1 MPTVFRRRLRRA
13 RRGAAY
19 TLAVGLV
26 LLALVLGTASQVLP
40 LAEQH
45 PERVAAWLSARA
57 GRPISFDAVATA
69 WTRRGPLLQLQ
80 GLRVGE
86 GAEAFT
92 IGDAEMLVSIYAG
105 LLPGVPLSEL
115 RLRGLDLVLERNPDG
130 RWQVRGLPGPGRDGG
145 DPFAALEG
153 LGELQVVDGR
163 LRVVS
168 AASGVDAALPQ
179 VDLRLRVDGDL
190 VRAGLRAWPQ
200 AEGGG
205 MGQPIDAALE
215 LRRGSGDGRAWMSAT
230 QVDAGPWAPL
240 LAIGGV
246 QVAGG
251 SGSAQV
257 FATLAGKRVA
267 EVLVDADLAQ
277 VRLQAADGLV
287 PAVGL
292 DALQGLAR
300 WRRDEAGWRL
310 EVPRLG
316 LEHGGRHY
324 DYDGLLVAGG
334 SRPAALAGRVEL
346 GPLLRL
352 AALSNRLAPGLR
364 QWLAEA
370 APRASLQD
378 VELASGADGQVR
390 VNARVEGVAFDPVGE
405 RPGLRG
411 LAGRLTGDAAGLAL
425 ELDPGR
431 SLEFDWPAGFGVVH
445 AVTLDGTVSGWRE
458 GEGWAV
464 GTGALRVQGKD
475 IGLDARGLLRWEPG
489 GGRPWIDL
497 AADIDPTALPVAR
510 GFLVRHLMPVPLQ
523 QWLDTALA
531 GGTLVDGRAVVT
543 GDLDEWPFVE
553 ANGRFEARG
562 RIDDGVV
569 RFQPDWPAAQAVDA
583 ELAFIGDGFDIRGT
597 GMLSGV
603 RIGSLRAG
611 MEEYSGGTL
620 EVDASGA
627 GDVAALLRL
636 LGQSPL
642 RAQQPE
648 VFDNLAGRGPAAV
661 EFGLR
666 LPPGS
671 APLRIDGA
679 VELGGARLS
688 APNFGLALEQVRGR
702 AGYDEEGFTAEGL
715 SAVHEGRPGR
725 LTLRAGDGHVLDN
738 DHLFEGALEA
748 QVGAHTLLEQAGSL
762 DWLRPHVGGSSRWT
776 AGVLVAR
783 PPPGGRAQPRL
794 RLQSDLVGTSLDL
807 PRPLQKAARTP
818 LRATIETPLPLGE
831 GEVAVTLGTRVALR
845 ARSRGGDTG
854 IRIALGS
861 ARVDAPPAR
870 GLVVGGRTAALDALE
885 WIGLVGSGGDG
896 DGNGDGGG
904 PDLGRID
911 VHADALHLFGGRF
924 PDTRLLV
931 IPGSGGAL
939 RVRAEGAALEGELRV
954 PASEGAA
961 IAGRFQ
967 RAWWARPEPTTST
980 PAARPTAGA
989 VASGAATG
997 ARAGGAAATTG
1008 PADAEL
1014 LDPAAI
1020 PPLVIVVDDLRVA
1033 GARLG
1038 QARLE
1043 TRPTAAGLQVEE
1055 LTAQGPSHK
1064 LDIDGSWI
1072 GRGPG
1077 ARTRLRVGLTSTD
1090 LGRMLA
1096 GTPLAGRLA
1105 GGNGGLSLRAEWQGT
1120 PAEFDAAR
1128 ARGQLAL
1135 DVQDGQLLEVEP
1147 GPGRVLGLLSI
1158 AELPRRLTLDF
1169 RDFFNRGLA
1178 FNEAT
1183 GTIRFG
1189 DGVARTDDLDITGPA
1204 ADIHIRGT
1212 ADLRAERYDQTIEV
1226 LPSTGNLLT
1235 VAGALA
1241 GGPVGA
1247 AIGAAANAVLQ
1258 KPMGQIGARTYHVTG
1273 PWSDPRV
1280 DVIRAENGVAAPVQP
1295 DEVDEPDGPDEPD
1308 RP

>member
-1 MPTVFRRRLRRA
+1 MPTVFRRRLRRV

-45 PERVAAWLSARA
+45 PDRVAAWLSARA

-80 GLRVGE
+80 GLQVGE
-86 GAEAFT
+86 GGDAFT

-168 AASGVDAALPQ
+168 AASGVDASLPR
-179 VDLRLRVDGDL
+179 VDLRLRVDGDQ

-205 MGQPIDAALE
+205 RGRPIDAVLQ
-215 LRRGSGDGRAWMSAT
+215 LQRGTGDGRAWVSAS

-240 LAIGGV
+240 LAVAGV
-246 QVAGG
+246 QVAAGT
-251 SGSAQV
+251 GSAQV
-257 FATLAGKRVA
+257 FATLAGKRVT

-277 VRLQAADGLV
+277 VRLQSGDGLV

-292 DALQGLAR
+292 DALEGLVR
-300 WRRDEAGWRL
+300 WRRGDGGWHLEA
-310 EVPRLG
+310 PRLA
-316 LEHGGRHY
+316 LEHDGRRY
-324 DYDGLLVAGG
+324 DYGGILVAGG
-334 SRPAALAGRVEL
+334 TRPAALAERVEL
-346 GPLLRL
+346 GPLLQL
-352 AALSNRLAPGLR
+352 AALSSRFDPGLR
-364 QWLAEA
+364 QWLASA
-370 APRASLQD
+370 APRASLRD
-378 VELASGADGQVR
+378 VELASGADGQLR
-390 VNARVEGVAFDPVGE
+390 ASATVEGLGFDPVGR

-458 GEGWAV
+458 GDGWAV
-464 GTGALRVQGKD
+464 GTGGLRVQGQET
-475 IGLDARGLLRWEPG
+475 GVDARGLLRWEPD
-489 GGRPWIDL
+489 GGRPWIDI
-497 AADIDPTALPVAR
+497 AADIDPTPLPVAR
-510 GFLVRHLMPVPLQ
+510 GFLVRHLMPATLQ

-531 GGTLVDGRAVVT
+531 GGTVVDGRAVVT
-543 GDLDEWPFVE
+543 GDLDEWPF
-553 ANGRFEARG
+553 ADSNGRFEARG
-562 RIDDGVV
+562 RIDSGVV
-569 RFQPDWPAAQAVDA
+569 RFQPDWPAAEEVEA
-583 ELAFIGDGFDIRGT
+583 ELAFVGDGFDIRGT
-597 GMLSGV
+597 GALSGV
-603 RIGSLRAG
+603 RIGRLRAS
-611 MEEYSGGTL
+611 MEQYSGGTL
-620 EVDASGA
+620 EVDASGS

-642 RAQQPE
+642 RAEQPE
-648 VFDNLAGRGPAAV
+648 VFDHLAGRGPAAV

-666 LPPGS
+666 LPSGA
-671 APLRIDGA
+671 APLRIDGS
-679 VELGGARLS
+679 VELDGARLS
-688 APNFGLALEQVRGR
+688 APNFGLALEQVHGR
-702 AGYDEEGFTAEGL
+702 ARYDQEGFTAEGL
-715 SAVHEGRPGR
+715 PAVHEGRPGR
-725 LTLRAGDGHVLDN
+725 LTLRAGEGHVLDAGN
-738 DHLFEGALEA
+738 LFEGALQA
-748 QVGAHTLLEQAGSL
+748 QVAAQTLLDQADTL
-762 DWLRPHVGGSSRWT
+762 DWLRPHVSGSSSWT

-783 PPPGGRAQPRL
+783 PAAGGRAQPRL
-794 RLQSDLVGTSLDL
+794 RLQSDLVGTALEL
-807 PRPLQKAARTP
+807 PRPLRKAAGTALRT
-818 LRATIETPLPLGE
+818 TIETPLPLGD
-831 GEVAVTLGTRVALR
+831 GEVAVTLGTRMALR
-845 ARSRGGDTG
+845 ARDRGGDTG

-861 ARVDAPPAR
+861 ARVDAPPAK

-885 WIGLVGSGGDG
+885 WIGLAGGS
-896 DGNGDGGG
+896 GDGGG
-904 PDLGRID
+904 PGLGRID
-911 VHADALHLFGGRF
+911 VQADALHLFGGRF

-939 RVRAEGAALEGELRV
+939 RVRAEGEALQGELRV

-967 RAWWARPEPTTST
+967 RAWWTRPPSAAPGGPARPGSGSRETAAA
-980 PAARPTAGA
+980 PAATGSGATADTAGA
-989 VASGAATG
+989 E
-997 ARAGGAAATTG
+997 
-1008 PADAEL
+1008 P
-1014 LDPAAI
+1014 LDPAGI
-1020 PPLVIVVDDLRVA
+1020 PPLVIVVDDLRIA

-1043 TRPTAAGLQVEE
+1043 TRPTPAGLQVEE
-1055 LTAQGPSHK
+1055 LTARGPSHDI
-1064 LDIDGSWI
+1064 DIDGSWI
-1072 GRGPG
+1072 GLGPA
-1077 ARTRLRVGLTSTD
+1077 ARTRLRMGLSSSD

-1105 GGNGGLSLRAEWQGT
+1105 GGTGGLSLRADWQGT
-1120 PAEFDAAR
+1120 PAEFEAAH
-1128 ARGQLAL
+1128 ARGELVL
-1135 DVQDGQLLEVEP
+1135 DVRDGQLLEVEP
-1147 GPGRVLGLLSI
+1147 GAGRVLGLLSI

-1178 FNEAT
+1178 FNEAS
-1183 GTIRFG
+1183 GTIWFG
-1189 DGVARTDDLDITGPA
+1189 GGVARTDDLDITGPA

-1226 LPSTGNLLT
+1226 LPSTGSLLT
-1235 VAGALA
+1235 VAGAIA

-1247 AIGAAANAVLQ
+1247 AIGAAADAVLQ

-1273 PWSDPRV
+1273 PWSDPEV
-1280 DVIRAENGVAAPVQP
+1280 KVIRAENGTAAP
-1295 DEVDEPDGPDEPD
+1295 DG
-1308 RP
+1308 